1 VLYTTVCLP
10 PYYTIIWEYGSV
22 NIVRKGDGEGRGGF
36 RSEFGSDPELP
47 TGAPLQDFAYI
58 RCAMFIE
65 AVHDG

>member
-1 VLYTTVCLP
+1 MVLL
-10 PYYTIIWEYGSV
+10 ILFE
-22 NIVRKGDGEGRGGF
+22 REMAKGEEGF

-65 AVHDG
+65 AVHDA